1 MTARKLKNGVMGF
14 LVAASAGL
22 LIAVLVV
29 IVWHIFISGV
39 RYLNWDFFTKAPT
52 PFGESGG
59 GVFNA
64 IVGTFLIT
72 LVAAAIG
79 TPFGMFAGIYVAEHR
94 GQRFADIV
102 RLCADALQGVPS
114 IVIGIFGYTFLVAR
128 FRSYSALSASIA
140 LAFMFVPTTTRVTEE
155 VLNLV
160 PSGLKEAAYALGAR
174 QSSVVWNVS
183 IKTAAAGITS
193 GLLTSMARIAGETA
207 PLLFTAFGSR
217 YIEWNM
223 LRPMSALPLQI
234 YIYASS
240 PYPALQQQAWSA
252 AFVLVLLIL
261 LLQYSAKHFIA
272 RVLRVKA

>member
-1 MTARKLKNGVMGF
+1 MTFRKFKNNLMGV
-14 LVAASAGL
+14 LVAGA
-22 LIAVLVV
+22 AVLIIGVLFLML
-29 IVWHIFISGV
+29 WHIFISGV
-39 RYLNWDFFTKAPT
+39 RYLNWDFFTKAPA
-52 PFGESGG
+52 PIGESGG

-72 LVAAAIG
+72 VVAAAFG
-79 TPFGMFAGIYVAEHR
+79 TPFGILAGIYVSEHR
-94 GQRFADIV
+94 GQRFADVV
-102 RLCADALQGVPS
+102 RLCADALQGIPS

-174 QSSVVWNVS
+174 PSSVIWNVS
-183 IKTAAAGITS
+183 IRSAAAGITS

-223 LRPMSALPLQI
+223 LHPMSALPLQI
-234 YIYASS
+234 YVYAGS
-240 PYPALQQQAWSA
+240 PYPVLQQQAWSA
-252 AFVLVLLIL
+252 AFVLILLIL
-261 LLQYSAKHFIA
+261 LLQYLAKHLIS
-272 RVLRVKA
+272 RVLRIRV

>member
-1 MTARKLKNGVMGF
+1 MTGRKLKNSVMGL
-14 LVAASAGL
+14 LVATSAGL
-22 LIAVLVV
+22 LIAVLV
-29 IVWHIFISGV
+29 IILWHIFISGV
-39 RYLNWDFFTKAPT
+39 KYLNWDFFTKAPA
-52 PFGESGG
+52 PMGETGG

-79 TPFGMFAGIYVAEHR
+79 TPFGMFAGIYVSEHR

-140 LAFMFVPTTTRVTEE
+140 LAFMFVPTTARVTEE

-174 QSSVVWNVS
+174 RSSVVWTVS
-183 IKTAAAGITS
+183 IRTAAAGITS
-193 GLLTSMARIAGETA
+193 GLMTSMARVAGETA

-261 LLQYSAKHFIA
+261 LLQYGAKHLIA

>member
-1 MTARKLKNGVMGF
+1 MAF
-14 LVAASAGL
+14 LVAASAVL
-22 LIAVLVV
+22 LIGVLAI

-39 RYLNWDFFTKAPT
+39 KYLNWDFFTKTPT
-52 PFGESGG
+52 PMGESGG
-59 GVFNA
+59 GVFNS

-79 TPFGMFAGIYVAEHR
+79 TPFGMFAGIYVSEHR
-94 GQRFADIV
+94 GRRFADIV

-114 IVIGIFGYTFLVAR
+114 IVIGIFGYTFLVVR

-160 PSGLKEAAYALGAR
+160 PSGLKEAAFALGAR
-174 QSSVVWNVS
+174 RSSVVWNVS

-217 YIEWNM
+217 YVEWNM

-234 YIYASS
+234 YVNASS

-261 LLQYSAKHFIA
+261 LLQYGAKHLIA

>member
-1 MTARKLKNGVMGF
+1 MTGRKLKNSVMGL
-14 LVAASAGL
+14 LVATSAGL
-22 LIAVLVV
+22 LIAVLV
-29 IVWHIFISGV
+29 IILWHIFISGV
-39 RYLNWDFFTKAPT
+39 KYLNWDFFTKAPA
-52 PFGESGG
+52 PMGETGG

-79 TPFGMFAGIYVAEHR
+79 TPFGMFAGIYVSEHR

-128 FRSYSALSASIA
+128 FHSYSALSASIA
-140 LAFMFVPTTTRVTEE
+140 LAFMFVPTTARVTEE

-174 QSSVVWNVS
+174 RSSVVWTVS
-183 IKTAAAGITS
+183 IRTAAAGITS
-193 GLLTSMARIAGETA
+193 GLMTSMARVAGETA

-261 LLQYSAKHFIA
+261 LLQYGAKHLIA

>member
-1 MTARKLKNGVMGF
+1 MNGRKLKNSVMGL
-14 LVAASAGL
+14 LVAASALL
-22 LIAVLVV
+22 LIAILIV
-29 IVWHIFISGV
+29 IIWHIFISGV
-39 RYLNWDFFTKAPT
+39 KYLNWDFFTKAPA
-52 PFGESGG
+52 PMGESGG

-79 TPFGMFAGIYVAEHR
+79 TPFGIFAGIYVSEHR

-128 FRSYSALSASIA
+128 FRSYSALSASVA
-140 LAFMFVPTTTRVTEE
+140 LAFMFVPTTARVTEE

-160 PSGLKEAAYALGAR
+160 PAGLKEAAYALGAR
-174 QSSVVWNVS
+174 RSSVVWTVS

-261 LLQYSAKHFIA
+261 LLQYGARNLIA

>member
-1 MTARKLKNGVMGF
+1 MGF
-14 LVAASAGL
+14 LVAASAVL
-22 LIAVLVV
+22 LIGVLAI

-39 RYLNWDFFTKAPT
+39 KYLNWDFFTKTPT
-52 PFGESGG
+52 PMGESGG
-59 GVFNA
+59 GVFNS

-79 TPFGMFAGIYVAEHR
+79 TPFGMFAGIYVSEHR

-114 IVIGIFGYTFLVAR
+114 IVIGIFGYTFLVVR

-160 PSGLKEAAYALGAR
+160 PSGLKEAAFALGAR
-174 QSSVVWNVS
+174 RSSVVWNVS

-217 YIEWNM
+217 YVEWNM

-234 YIYASS
+234 FVNASS

-261 LLQYSAKHFIA
+261 LLQYGAKHLIA

>member
-1 MTARKLKNGVMGF
+1 MGV
-14 LVAASAGL
+14 LVAASAVL
-22 LIAVLVV
+22 LIAVLAV

-39 RYLNWDFFTKAPT
+39 KYLNWNFFTKAPT
-52 PFGESGG
+52 PMGESGG

-94 GQRFADIV
+94 GRRFADIV

-140 LAFMFVPTTTRVTEE
+140 LAFMFVPTTARVTEE

-174 QSSVVWNVS
+174 RSSVVWNVG

-217 YIEWNM
+217 YVEWNM

-261 LLQYSAKHFIA
+261 LLQYGAKHLIA

>member
-1 MTARKLKNGVMGF
+1 MNGRKLKNSVMGL
-14 LVAASAGL
+14 LVAASALL
-22 LIAVLVV
+22 LIAILIV
-29 IVWHIFISGV
+29 IIWHIFISGV
-39 RYLNWDFFTKAPT
+39 KYLNWDFFTKAPA
-52 PFGESGG
+52 PMGESGG

-64 IVGTFLIT
+64 MVGTFLIT

-79 TPFGMFAGIYVAEHR
+79 TPFGMFAGIYVSEHR

-128 FRSYSALSASIA
+128 FRSYSALSASVA
-140 LAFMFVPTTTRVTEE
+140 LAFMFVPTTARVTEE

-160 PSGLKEAAYALGAR
+160 PAGLKEAAYALGAR
-174 QSSVVWNVS
+174 RSSVVWTVS

-261 LLQYSAKHFIA
+261 LLQYGARNLIA

>member
-1 MTARKLKNGVMGF
+1 MTGRKVKNGVMGG
-14 LVAASAGL
+14 LVAASALL
-22 LIAVLVV
+22 LIAVLAV

-52 PFGESGG
+52 PMGESG

-79 TPFGMFAGIYVAEHR
+79 TPFGMFAGIYVSEHR

-140 LAFMFVPTTTRVTEE
+140 LAFMFVPTTARVTEE

-174 QSSVVWNVS
+174 RSSVVWNVS

-240 PYPALQQQAWSA
+240 PYPVLQQQAWSA

-261 LLQYSAKHFIA
+261 LLQYGAKHLIA

>member
-1 MTARKLKNGVMGF
+1 MNVRKLRSSVMGG
-14 LVAASAGL
+14 LVTAA
-22 LIAVLVV
+22 AVLVV
-29 IVWHIFISGV
+29 GILFVILWHVFISGAK
-39 RYLNWDFFTKAPT
+39 YLNLAFFTEAPA
-52 PFGESGG
+52 PIGEPGG

-72 LVAAAIG
+72 VVAAAIG
-79 TPFGMFAGIYVAEHR
+79 TPLGILAGIYISEHR
-94 GQRFADIV
+94 GQHFADLV

-128 FRSYSALSASIA
+128 FRSYSALSASVA
-140 LAFMFVPTTTRVTEE
+140 LAVMFIPTTTRTTEE

-174 QSSVVWNVS
+174 SSSVIWNVS
-183 IKTAAAGITS
+183 IKTAAGGITS

-223 LRPMSALPLQI
+223 LHPMSALPLQI
-234 YIYASS
+234 YVYAGS
-240 PYPALQQQAWSA
+240 PYPSLQQQAWSA
-252 AFVLVLLIL
+252 AFVLILLIL
-261 LLQYSAKHFIA
+261 LLQYLAKHFIS
-272 RVLRVKA
+272 RVLRVHV